1 MSEPR
6 SKCCGDTIGYIF
18 AYFDSENLAYKQIRN
33 EEGHIKICEGCDKPC
48 EVEEK
53 EEEGK

>member
-6 SKCCGDTIGYIF
+6 SKCCGMGIMTPEDYIH
-18 AYFDSENLAYKQIRN
+18 YNGENSLPESLDLSEIDW
-33 EEGHIKICEGCDKPC
+33 ICAECGKPC

-53 EEEGK
+53 EEE